1 MDELNQF
8 AANVADLY
16 NAGSGKLDLPT
27 ARKIVKEINTFLYT
41 RPSNIGSV
49 YELGQNFPY
58 FSSFH
63 KYWHLHHR
71 DILNLQISD
80 EACEKVADELH
91 EVYVRTEGK
100 AFAEI
105 YDTNG
110 LSADE
115 ICRVRLLTAN
125 QDFRGSRNF
134 KELSEIYLSDP
145 TIFDEKQIINSPAD
159 FVKSIGITELS
170 QNDKRVRYAKQISQF
185 LLEHN
190 SAPYD
195 IIKVFDNDV
204 TRLRNALIEF
214 DGAGYGNKKTDMFI
228 RDMVVLGVWNRVKG
242 FDDID
247 VASDVNTIKIAL
259 RTGILT
265 SEIPLISSFLDI
277 FCYQYGY
284 VDETNALAWRRVWK
298 IWTDK
303 YPNEA
308 ISSPCLLDYFIYN
321 VVGKQFCK
329 LSLCY
334 FVCEDGH
341 SFYWH
346 SANNRTC
353 QVCYKETKERKK
365 AKMLYKLLPCD
376 VDEGYIAIDK
386 TPFVQSKIANPN
398 YHQCPFKR
406 ICEQYGDKNLMPP
419 KSISIMGQTGWNSAY
434 TTENSGG
441 GGLMA

>member
-1 MDELNQF
+1 M
-8 AANVADLY
+8 
-16 NAGSGKLDLPT
+16 
-27 ARKIVKEINTFLYT
+27 
-41 RPSNIGSV
+41 
-49 YELGQNFPY
+49 
-58 FSSFH
+58 
-63 KYWHLHHR
+63 
-71 DILNLQISD
+71 QISD

-125 QDFRGSRNF
+125 QDFRGSRNY

-228 RDMVVLGVWNRVKG
+228 RVMVVLGVWNRVKG

-265 SEIPLISSFLDI
+265 SEIPIISSFLDI
-277 FCYQYGY
+277 FC
-284 VDETNALAWRRVWK
+284 
-298 IWTDK
+298 
-303 YPNEA
+303 
-308 ISSPCLLDYFIYN
+308 
-321 VVGKQFCK
+321 
-329 LSLCY
+329 
-334 FVCEDGH
+334 
-341 SFYWH
+341 
-346 SANNRTC
+346 
-353 QVCYKETKERKK
+353 
-365 AKMLYKLLPCD
+365 
-376 VDEGYIAIDK
+376 
-386 TPFVQSKIANPN
+386 
-398 YHQCPFKR
+398 
-406 ICEQYGDKNLMPP
+406 
-419 KSISIMGQTGWNSAY
+419 
-434 TTENSGG
+434 
-441 GGLMA
+441 

>member
-1 MDELNQF
+1 M
-8 AANVADLY
+8 
-16 NAGSGKLDLPT
+16 
-27 ARKIVKEINTFLYT
+27 
-41 RPSNIGSV
+41 
-49 YELGQNFPY
+49 
-58 FSSFH
+58 
-63 KYWHLHHR
+63 
-71 DILNLQISD
+71 
-80 EACEKVADELH
+80 
-91 EVYVRTEGK
+91 
-100 AFAEI
+100 
-105 YDTNG
+105 
-110 LSADE
+110 
-115 ICRVRLLTAN
+115 
-125 QDFRGSRNF
+125 
-134 KELSEIYLSDP
+134 
-145 TIFDEKQIINSPAD
+145 
-159 FVKSIGITELS
+159 
-170 QNDKRVRYAKQISQF
+170 
-185 LLEHN
+185 
-190 SAPYD
+190 
-195 IIKVFDNDV
+195 
-204 TRLRNALIEF
+204 RNALIEF

>member
-1 MDELNQF
+1 MRYMSEQ
-8 AANVADLY
+8 
-16 NAGSGKLDLPT
+16 
-27 ARKIVKEINTFLYT
+27 KE
-41 RPSNIGSV
+41 
-49 YELGQNFPY
+49 
-58 FSSFH
+58 
-63 KYWHLHHR
+63 
-71 DILNLQISD
+71 
-80 EACEKVADELH
+80 
-91 EVYVRTEGK
+91 K

-110 LSADE
+110 LSTDE

-170 QNDKRVRYAKQISQF
+170 QNHKRVRYAKQISQF

-195 IIKVFDNDV
+195 IIKKVVFDNDV

-265 SEIPLISSFLDI
+265 SEIPLISSFFRHI
-277 FCYQYGY
+277 
-284 VDETNALAWRRVWK
+284 
-298 IWTDK
+298 
-303 YPNEA
+303 
-308 ISSPCLLDYFIYN
+308 LLS
-321 VVGKQFCK
+321 V
-329 LSLCY
+329 
-334 FVCEDGH
+334 
-341 SFYWH
+341 
-346 SANNRTC
+346 
-353 QVCYKETKERKK
+353 
-365 AKMLYKLLPCD
+365 
-376 VDEGYIAIDK
+376 
-386 TPFVQSKIANPN
+386 
-398 YHQCPFKR
+398 R
-406 ICEQYGDKNLMPP
+406 IC
-419 KSISIMGQTGWNSAY
+419 
-434 TTENSGG
+434 
-441 GGLMA
+441 